1 MKLKTVRGKRAQ
13 PAVDIQRGPFCIDI
27 RKEEQGHGWPQKYR
41 GDISVWMFDFKTRNW
56 RKLRNWLA
64 SLVKGLVCHL
74 VSKEKQR
81 GNKISFGRF
90 RNQPKEMGKGKG
102 RLFPSHHLFNMV
114 FLAENDTLPT
124 LTIHVIFL
132 PSPTGGREGHSLIKL
147 AGDPAN
153 FS

>member
-1 MKLKTVRGKRAQ
+1 MEKIKG
-13 PAVDIQRGPFCIDI
+13 
-27 RKEEQGHGWPQKYR
+27 
-41 GDISVWMFDFKTRNW
+41 
-56 RKLRNWLA
+56 
-64 SLVKGLVCHL
+64 LVGNFGQGLVCHL

-132 PSPTGGREGHSLIKL
+132 PSPTGGREGHSLKKL